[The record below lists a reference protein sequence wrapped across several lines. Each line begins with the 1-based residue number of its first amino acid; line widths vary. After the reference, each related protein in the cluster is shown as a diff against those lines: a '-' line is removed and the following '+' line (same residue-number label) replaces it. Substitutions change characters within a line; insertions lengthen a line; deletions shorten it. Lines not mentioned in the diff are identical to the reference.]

1 MRNRRETIQIR
12 VQEEEKNQIITNS
25 KKCGLSISEYLRML
39 ARSYEPKPLPSIQY
53 NEMMELLYDIRYALG
68 DYDAPEAIAVL
79 EETLLEMHAVLA
91 PERRKDNG
99 HHQNL
104 ARQGQ
109 PEPRH

>member
-12 VQEEEKNQIITNS
+12 VREDEKNQIITNS
-25 KKCGLSISEYLRML
+25 KKCGLSVSEYLRML
-39 ARSYEPKPLPSIQY
+39 ARGYEPKPLPSFQY
-53 NEMMELLYDIRYALG
+53 RELMTLLYDIQNALG

-91 PERRKDNG
+91 PERRKNNG

-109 PEPRH
+109 LEPCH

>member
-1 MRNRRETIQIR
+1 
-12 VQEEEKNQIITNS
+12 
-25 KKCGLSISEYLRML
+25 
-39 ARSYEPKPLPSIQY
+39 
-53 NEMMELLYDIRYALG
+53 MMELLYDIHYTLG

-91 PERRKDNG
+91 PERRKDTG

-109 PEPRH
+109 LEARH